1 MKDRE
6 HGAVILRV
14 QKLVAVPS
22 RRERPRLG
30 LAVADHAGDDER
42 RVVERSAEGVAEAV
56 AELAALV
63 DRARRLGRDVA
74 RDAAREGELLEEPL
88 QSVLVLRDGGIELAV
103 RSLQVGVR
111 NQRGPA
117 VSRPGNVD
125 HVEIVLP
132 DDAVQVHVD
141 EVLPRRRAPVPE
153 EPRLQVGEP
162 ERGPEKR
169 VVVQVYLPDGEVVRR
184 PPVGVH
190 PVQQVAGEWGRHFL
204 ASGSIGVRSVWSMS
218 SIGGASGDDLVPNAR
233 AERAPRDDVYAV
245 AIHLRE

>member
-22 RRERPRLG
+22 RRERPRFG
-30 LAVADHAGDDER
+30 LAVADHASDNER
-42 RVVERSAEGVAEAV
+42 RVVERGTGGVAQAV

-88 QSVLVLRDGGIELAV
+88 QSFRVLRDGGIQLAV
-103 RSLQVGVR
+103 RSLEVGVR
-111 NQRGPA
+111 DERGAA
-117 VSRPGNVD
+117 VSRPGDVD
-125 HVEIVLP
+125 DVEVVLP
-132 DDAVQVHVD
+132 DYAVQVHVD

-169 VVVQVYLPDGEVVRR
+169 VVVQVYLPDG
-184 PPVGVH
+184 
-190 PVQQVAGEWGRHFL
+190 
-204 ASGSIGVRSVWSMS
+204 
-218 SIGGASGDDLVPNAR
+218 
-233 AERAPRDDVYAV
+233 
-245 AIHLRE
+245 